1 MIRYNYLGYG
11 NFKYRWEIL
20 STDDMINRLC
30 YLIDLDMWNDEYR
43 KVCKNYLN
51 LPYRDEYTADKIRT
65 IIKILILI
73 LTTRIPGVS
82 AGNIKIEKDNII
94 NLQAEF
100 WDSFRIYV
108 QINDD
113 TAEEIVYIDYRD
125 NNNETIYKGNLSLID
140 LDTFLNDTTI

>member
-30 YLIDLDMWNDEYR
+30 YHIDLDLDMWNDEYR
-43 KVCKNYLN
+43 KVYENYL
-51 LPYRDEYTADKIRT
+51 PYGDEYVKARIRT
-65 IIKILILI
+65 IVKILILI
-73 LTTRIPGVS
+73 LITRIPGVS
-82 AGNIKIEKDNII
+82 SGNIKIDGNNII

-108 QINDD
+108 QIND
-113 TAEEIVYIDYRD
+113 TTEETVYIDYRD
-125 NNNETIYKGNLSLID
+125 DNNETLYKGNISLID
-140 LDTFLNDTTI
+140 LDTFLNDTIK